1 MFDIKEFYKARKKLF
16 ENQNKIHTLSDLQDY
31 LSDLDMVCAN
41 ERSIEIAD
49 FLSSIIEV
57 VKPLNDNLILF
68 ELYWQYFLQTYYYV
82 EKLNAT
88 EKILEL
94 MRKIAGQTKNMKQK
108 LRLFQA
114 ESLIHQ
120 LKNNTERAIELIQEA
135 LNLVKKEKEVY
146 PEIYYSTLYSYAQ
159 LRFQQNRDF
168 PNIIENMEECLE
180 YYSYGF
186 RMRGLIS
193 AIHNVIKFYLY
204 SSDEKKIEE
213 LVQWIFIE
221 KQLQNNMLD
230 NHYIMLYWTLGTM
243 FTVRNKLDQ
252 AIKYLFNA
260 HLKITTEELQEEM
273 MYEYTDILKFLSRCY
288 AYRGK
293 FQESYDLLVELVSF
307 MEKKY
312 VKDNYFSK
320 GKKTI
325 FSGVYY
331 TLLFIFV
338 QLDLDIEKI
347 KDERLRRV
355 YDYINSLFEQSKIS
369 NDFMLNVFSDDSDI
383 KNLLDSKKDES
394 EDEMSLVLHQLLLTH
409 VPYQSEEQSV
419 KAIQK
424 MRDYTFDPLYAD
436 ILLGKILISMG
447 NYKKFREIVNKII
460 RETID
465 TKAPILKLWRDFYVL
480 LKNYLDEPD
489 NKDVVEELV
498 RLEEYCRRNNFI
510 KMEEEIKMYHRLI
523 SSTRTI
529 DQFTD
534 KIKQTAFMDMYD
546 KESRRMAIEYL
557 ERKKS

>member
-1 MFDIKEFYKARKKLF
+1 MFDIKEFYKARKRLV
-16 ENQNKIHTLSDLQDY
+16 ENQNNIYSVSDLQDC
-31 LSDLDMVCAN
+31 LLDLDMVCAN
-41 ERSIEIAD
+41 ERSTEIAD
-49 FLSSIIEV
+49 LLLSIIEV
-57 VKPLNDNLILF
+57 AKPLNDNIMLF

-82 EKLNAT
+82 EKIITT
-88 EKILEL
+88 EKILEV
-94 MRKIAGQTKNMKQK
+94 MRKIAKQTKNIKQK

-114 ESLIHQ
+114 ESLIYQ
-120 LKNNTERAIELIQEA
+120 LKNNTERAIELMQKT
-135 LNLVKKEKEVY
+135 LNLVEKEKDVY
-146 PEIYYSTLYSYAQ
+146 PEIYYSTLYSHAQ

-168 PNIIENMEECLE
+168 PSIIENMEECLE
-180 YYSYGF
+180 YYSSGF

-204 SSDEKKIEE
+204 SSDGKKIEE

-221 KQLQNNMLD
+221 KKLQNNMLD

-243 FTVRNKLDQ
+243 FTVRNELDQ
-252 AIKYLFNA
+252 AIKYLYNA
-260 HLKITTEELQEEM
+260 YLKITTQELQEEL
-273 MYEYTDILKFLSRCY
+273 MYEYADILRFMSRCY
-288 AYRGK
+288 AYRGE

-312 VKDNYFSK
+312 VRDNYFSK
-320 GKKTI
+320 GKKAI

-338 QLDLDIEKI
+338 QLDKDIEKI
-347 KDERLRRV
+347 KDEKLRRV
-355 YDYINSLFEQSKIS
+355 YNYINSLFEQSKIS

-383 KNLLDSKKDES
+383 KNFLDSKKDES

-409 VPYQSEEQSV
+409 VPHQNEKQSV

-424 MRDYTFDPLYAD
+424 MREYTFDPLYAD

-447 NYKKFREIVNKII
+447 NYEKFREIVNKII
-460 RETID
+460 RETTD
-465 TKAPILKLWRDFYVL
+465 TKAPILKIWRDFYVL

-489 NKDVVEELV
+489 SKEVVEELIM
-498 RLEEYCRRNNFI
+498 LEEHCRRNNFI

-529 DQFTD
+529 NQFTD

-546 KESRRMAIEYL
+546 KESRSIAMEYL
-557 ERKKS
+557 KKKN